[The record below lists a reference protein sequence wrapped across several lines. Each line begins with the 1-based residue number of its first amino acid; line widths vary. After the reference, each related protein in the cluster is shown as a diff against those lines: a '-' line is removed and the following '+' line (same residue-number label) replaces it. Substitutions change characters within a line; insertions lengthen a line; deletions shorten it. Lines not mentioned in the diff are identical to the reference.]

1 MLNYAKVLFAWCL
14 AHLYL
19 FKQAEILLCI
29 SNFLY
34 IKNLYHTLR
43 YIQIKYETL
52 FFESKKTDCQ
62 LGYNTYLKRGTLTFI
77 FRLILNRHII
87 IAFSQRYFRTFK
99 KPLSWFNKGL
109 LKELFSSFLF
119 EANAE
124 NIIDFVKIILLK
136 TDNCALTLRKRLFCD
151 AKPTLLPCKTAAFG
165 MQNNR
170 FYNALIMKALH
181 DRDACEK
188 YLQTYDLFPVYKN
201 GLKNNGEQNLLHSV
215 RHLLPIRVVSYLFFR
230 PNIEK

>member
-1 MLNYAKVLFAWCL
+1 M
-14 AHLYL
+14 
-19 FKQAEILLCI
+19 CI

-34 IKNLYHTLR
+34 IKNLYYTLR

-52 FFESKKTDCQ
+52 FFDSKKTDCQ

-99 KPLSWFNKGL
+99 KPLSWFNKRL

-119 EANAE
+119 EANTE

-170 FYNALIMKALH
+170 FYNALKIKALH
-181 DRDACEK
+181 NRYACEK

-201 GLKNNGEQNLLHSV
+201 GLKKIMANRICYVLFA
-215 RHLLPIRVVSYLFFR
+215 IFYLSGLFLTCFFVQ
-230 PNIEK
+230 I

>member
-1 MLNYAKVLFAWCL
+1 M
-14 AHLYL
+14 
-19 FKQAEILLCI
+19 CI

-34 IKNLYHTLR
+34 IKNLYYTLR

-87 IAFSQRYFRTFK
+87 IAFFQRYFRTFK
-99 KPLSWFNKGL
+99 KPLSWFNKRL
-109 LKELFSSFLF
+109 LKEQFSSFLF
-119 EANAE
+119 EANTE
-124 NIIDFVKIILLK
+124 NIIGFVKIILLK

-170 FYNALIMKALH
+170 FYNALIIKALH
-181 DRDACEK
+181 YRYACEK
-188 YLQTYDLFPVYKN
+188 YLQTYSLFPVYKN
-201 GLKNNGEQNLLHSV
+201 GLKKIMANRICYVLFA
-215 RHLLPIRVVSYLFFR
+215 IFYLSGLFLTCFFVQ
-230 PNIEK
+230 I